1 MIKCDT
7 IKIKSNYK
15 YLLNKKVNF
24 NIFYDSKKNTP
35 NGEYYSSNGNSDIPF
50 NLYIATNYA
59 KQTLT
64 LEFSSKILFDDYPKL
79 ITQETLPQCL
89 CNLNNMGI
97 CTVDMDG
104 VLNTGCITKADITT
118 DIPFELTDEVLTALN
133 NNVGNYRRFKGQH
146 YDSKGITFTKDVV
159 GKGREEIKFYNKR
172 KELSATVQNRLF
184 LDLLKNREQVEDYFS
199 NKTRIEI
206 TLASQPQIRNYLQ
219 IDNTY
224 FPAFF
229 SSPANPILTQFDTVF
244 DSSKTDATISMDNY
258 DTWTMMKI
266 LEQYN
271 GNLQMIEQEVRS
283 LYKFRSGVSTRMEKF
298 EQLQR
303 MQNTTQRNKVQEV
316 HNLLC

>member
-24 NIFYDSKKNTP
+24 NILYDSKKNTP
-35 NGEYYSSNGNSDIPF
+35 NGEYYTSNGNPDIPF

-89 CNLNNMGI
+89 SNLNDMGI
-97 CTVDMDG
+97 CSVDVDG
-104 VLNTGCITKADITT
+104 VLCTGCISKADITT
-118 DIPFELTDEVLTALN
+118 DISFELADEVLTVLN
-133 NNVGNYRRFKGQH
+133 NNVSNYRRFKWQH
-146 YDSKGITFTKDVV
+146 YDHKGITFTKDVV
-159 GKGREEIKFYNKR
+159 GKGKEEIKFYNKR

-184 LDLLKNREQVEDYFS
+184 LDLLEDRKQIEDYFS
-199 NKTRIEI
+199 DKTRIEI
-206 TLASQPQIRNYLQ
+206 TLTTQPQIRNYLQ

-224 FPAFF
+224 IPTFF
-229 SSPANPILTQFDTVF
+229 SSSANPILAQFDTIF
-244 DSSKTDATISMDNY
+244 DCSKTDVNISMDNY
-258 DTWTMMKI
+258 DTWAMSKI
-266 LEQYN
+266 LELYG
-271 GNLQMIEQEVRS
+271 GNLQMIEQGVRR
-283 LYKFRSGVSTRMEKF
+283 LYKFRSGVSARMEKF

-303 MQNTTQRNKVQEV
+303 TQNTTQRNKIQEV
-316 HNLLC
+316 RELLC